1 MRNAFCF
8 VGGCRVAVALLTV
21 IFLAGC
27 ASMRFG
33 NYTAPEVW
41 GRVLAADTRQP
52 LVGVAV
58 SRVSP
63 EGSRNAISEKGV
75 QSLRQAWTV
84 KTGDD
89 GSFVYPSQSYFMVF
103 QSGGGWSLSLSLQAS
118 GYVAL
123 QTNLLPTKVTGTL
136 PDGKPLVDLG
146 DILLE
151 PAVR

>member
-1 MRNAFCF
+1 MKMSFCRF
-8 VGGCRVAVALLTV
+8 GPCRVAAVLLAV
-21 IFLAGC
+21 IFLTGC
-27 ASMRFG
+27 GSMRFG
-33 NYTAPEVW
+33 NYTAPEVR

-52 LVGVAV
+52 LAGVAV

-63 EGSRNAISEKGV
+63 EQSRNAISEKGV
-75 QSLRQAWTV
+75 QSLKQAWTV
-84 KTGDD
+84 KTGGD
-89 GSFVYPSQSYFMVF
+89 GSFIYPSQSYFMVF

-123 QTNLLPTKVTGTL
+123 QTNLLPEKVSGTL

-146 DILLE
+146 DVLLE